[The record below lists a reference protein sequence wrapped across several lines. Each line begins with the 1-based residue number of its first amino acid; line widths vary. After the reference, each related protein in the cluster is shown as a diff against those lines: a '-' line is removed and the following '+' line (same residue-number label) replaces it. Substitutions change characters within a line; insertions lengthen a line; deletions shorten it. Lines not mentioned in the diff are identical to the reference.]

1 MYCDV
6 HGTWY
11 ECSGVP
17 TQFYLYVL
25 MVSLV
30 LLLVYVTTT
39 FLTICWLV
47 CPCMGTMAKWVPS
60 PVLSKVAILSDF
72 PRFMRNYSN
81 QLEEAAAAS
90 GQGESSRSLAGQL
103 LLTTSCLFSF
113 L

>member
-1 MYCDV
+1 M

-47 CPCMGTMAKWVPS
+47 CPCMGTMAK
-60 PVLSKVAILSDF
+60 
-72 PRFMRNYSN
+72 
-81 QLEEAAAAS
+81 
-90 GQGESSRSLAGQL
+90 
-103 LLTTSCLFSF
+103 
-113 L
+113 